1 MYILD
6 REMQPVPLGV
16 AGELYIGGVGVGRG
30 YLNRADLTAER
41 FVPHPFSADA
51 GARLY
56 RTGDLGRYLFD
67 GTIEFLGRVDYQEKN
82 RGNSIE
88 LREIEAALV
97 EHEEVSDAA
106 VVAMEDQPG
115 AQRLVAYVV
124 PRNGHAPSVTQ
135 LRQHLQQNLPDYM
148 VPSAF
153 VELESLPLTSS
164 GKVDR
169 RALPRPDGMRPDLD
183 MAFVAPSDPIEETLA
198 SIWREVLGLERV
210 GIYDDFF
217 ASGGHSLL
225 AAQVISRI
233 QREFGVDL
241 ALRDFFSAP
250 NISSLAE
257 RITEVALA
265 AADDEKLDAMLEA
278 LENID
283 EQQAQSILV
292 G

>member
-1 MYILD
+1 
-6 REMQPVPLGV
+6 
-16 AGELYIGGVGVGRG
+16 
-30 YLNRADLTAER
+30 
-41 FVPHPFSADA
+41 
-51 GARLY
+51 
-56 RTGDLGRYLFD
+56 
-67 GTIEFLGRVDYQEKN
+67 
-82 RGNSIE
+82 
-88 LREIEAALV
+88 
-97 EHEEVSDAA
+97 
-106 VVAMEDQPG
+106 
-115 AQRLVAYVV
+115 
-124 PRNGHAPSVTQ
+124 
-135 LRQHLQQNLPDYM
+135 M

-169 RALPRPDGMRPDLD
+169 RALPRPDGLRPDLD
-183 MAFVAPSDPIEETLA
+183 MAYVAPSDPIEETLA

-265 AADDEKLDAMLEA
+265 AADDEKLDAMLDA

-292 G
+292 S